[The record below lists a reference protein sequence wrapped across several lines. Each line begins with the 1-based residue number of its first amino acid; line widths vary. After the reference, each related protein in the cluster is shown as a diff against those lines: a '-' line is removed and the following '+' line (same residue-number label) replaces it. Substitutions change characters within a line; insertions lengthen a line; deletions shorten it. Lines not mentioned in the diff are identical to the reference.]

1 LIRVGLIKDF
11 VYKENK
17 ETPKQSITENQRP
30 LENIVSHFSYP
41 DKPSLVDME
50 FHISNN
56 DKENMLFLQ
65 KEQEKISE
73 IIQKYSTTAYQIPKC
88 DTQKIKNLQT
98 LHIQFSIDTK
108 NKIVHITNKQKN
120 KVDGFAL
127 EYIINQELFQIA
139 IMIYNKQ
146 KKSDDL

>member
-1 LIRVGLIKDF
+1 
-11 VYKENK
+11 
-17 ETPKQSITENQRP
+17 
-30 LENIVSHFSYP
+30 
-41 DKPSLVDME
+41 ME

-73 IIQKYSTTAYQIPKC
+73 IIQKYSTTAYQIPVC
-88 DTQKIKNLQT
+88 DTSEKIKNLQT

-108 NKIVHITNKQKN
+108 NKIVHISKQTKN
-120 KVDGFAL
+120 KSEEFAL
-127 EYIINQELFQIA
+127 EYIIYQELFQIA

-146 KKSDDL
+146 KESDEL